1 VETKRMDMVSIPGAL
16 TPTEVVQAYSH
27 GADMVKVFPVNFFGP
42 SYIKALKG
50 PLSHIP
56 LLAVGGVRPENC
68 AEYLKMGCE
77 GVGVGGN
84 LVSPKLVEE
93 KRFDEITA
101 VAQAYM
107 AALHPDG
114 RE

>member
-1 VETKRMDMVSIPGAL
+1 
-16 TPTEVVQAYSH
+16 
-27 GADMVKVFPVNFFGP
+27 
-42 SYIKALKG
+42 
-50 PLSHIP
+50 
-56 LLAVGGVRPENC
+56 
-68 AEYLKMGCE
+68 MGCE